1 MKIPERYIP
10 LDKSWIIRMGV
21 LDIIN
26 GYNDI
31 QVFLGNQNN
40 LGDDLL
46 ALKKASEVWHTNK
59 LVEVGESGTLYRLLK
74 FASWKLGLNKKF
86 VVSGTL
92 SQRNITDNPDIIK
105 LSQKE
110 LLKLD
115 NNTSQWATASVLLGD
130 KERIKNPSFKLK
142 VTYEAVEH
150 WTNQRKINK
159 SWILRLD
166 QTILH
171 QTEAFIS
178 LLNKEH
184 PKFIPEQAEDY
195 CFARVFG
202 YITKEEGEKKWPSLM
217 GHESNRIVEMEN
229 IIKCANEGKP
239 ISSKDHRVV
248 QAIAMWAEVNNK
260 KIIIT
265 YPEVVNKSWSQFWDF
280 MEWATK

>member
-10 LDKSWIIRMGV
+10 LDKSWIIRMGI

-26 GYNDI
+26 SYNDI
-31 QVFLGNQNN
+31 QVFLNNQNN

-46 ALKKASEVWHTNK
+46 ALKNASEVWNTNK
-59 LVEVGESGTLYRLLK
+59 PINVGESGTLYRLLK
-74 FASWKLGLNKKF
+74 FASWKLGLNKQF

-92 SQRNITDNPDIIK
+92 FQRKITDNPDIIQ

-115 NNTSQWATASVLLGD
+115 NGTSQWATASVLLGD
-130 KERIKNPSFKLK
+130 KERIKNPPFKLK

-159 SWILRLD
+159 SWIPRLD

-171 QTEAFIS
+171 QAETFIG

-184 PKFIPEQAEDY
+184 PKFISEQAEDY

-202 YITKEEGEKKWPSLM
+202 YIKKEEGEKRWPSLI

-229 IIKCANEGKP
+229 IMKCANEGKP
-239 ISSKDHRVV
+239 ISSRDHRVV
-248 QAIAMWAEVNNK
+248 QAIAMWARVNNK
-260 KIIIT
+260 KIKIT
-265 YPEVVNKSWSQFWDF
+265 YPEAVNKSWPQFWDF
-280 MEWATK
+280 IKWTIK